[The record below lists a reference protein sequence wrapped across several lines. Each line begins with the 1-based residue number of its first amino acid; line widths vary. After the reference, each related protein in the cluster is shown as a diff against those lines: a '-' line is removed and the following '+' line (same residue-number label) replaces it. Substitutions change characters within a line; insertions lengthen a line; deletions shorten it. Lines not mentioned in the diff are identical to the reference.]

1 MFETVTAASPW
12 EISGARRS
20 QLVGGA
26 FLLHAAFA
34 VAYLVVTLWSI
45 PEVAPPK
52 LFDVFV
58 PESVPPQVTFVATP
72 PSRPAEG
79 DRSSA
84 PANDPPSI
92 SSEPRVRQ
100 PESVAILEPALPGS
114 EELLSVSGPLLSV
127 GGGTDVAVEPGFG
140 GGGGDE
146 TLVYDARMSPP
157 RVLHRVE
164 PLFPELARKMRRQ
177 GTVIL
182 EAEIGRDGVLRS
194 ARAIN
199 APLGFGL
206 EEAALKALASWRFA
220 PAELQGQPVSVYY
233 RLSVNF
239 RLQ

>member
-12 EISGARRS
+12 EVSGARRT

-34 VAYLVVTLWSI
+34 VTYLAVTLWTI
-45 PEVAPPK
+45 PDVAPPK

-72 PSRPAEG
+72 PSRPV
-79 DRSSA
+79 DRAQTPTATVLQPVSTAPQVVQPDAVADLA
-84 PANDPPSI
+84 PA
-92 SSEPRVRQ
+92 V
-100 PESVAILEPALPGS
+100 PGTD
-114 EELLSVSGPLLSV
+114 ELLPVSGPLASA
-127 GGGTDVAVEPGFG
+127 GEGSDVAAGPGY
-140 GGGGDE
+140 GDGSGDT
-146 TLVYDARMSPP
+146 TLVYDARMTPP
-157 RVLHRVE
+157 RVLHRIE
-164 PLFPELARKMRRQ
+164 PLYPELARKMRRQ

-220 PAELQGQPVSVYY
+220 PAELQGEPVSVYY